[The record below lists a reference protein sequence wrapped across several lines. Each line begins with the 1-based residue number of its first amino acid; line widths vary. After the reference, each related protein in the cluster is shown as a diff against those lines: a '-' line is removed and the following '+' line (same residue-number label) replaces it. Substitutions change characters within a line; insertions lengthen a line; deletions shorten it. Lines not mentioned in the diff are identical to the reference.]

1 MSLAS
6 PHKSS
11 HLVMRQQQ
19 QHHHQQQQ
27 VLPLPH
33 KHYTAVAP
41 TASLTTT
48 SRYVSFIGVV
58 TLTVYALFSA
68 HQVSH
73 SLTRSPT
80 NMLLGKAP
88 YEDYSLYLGQSN
100 SAASTKIKAS
110 PKQNDQP
117 PQQQSSSRQPNKSQV
132 SPQTPQTQ
140 QPPPSQSSSENQ
152 SHPMQQVQAIH
163 QHYHLPSKPLCEL
176 CLNVIRRRMKARG
189 MLDLDYVDVSGGP
202 NLTQRKPLHFG
213 AFPPFSHNRTALGQY
228 IHDAKALR
236 RQSLSSQPPLHMQWT
251 EHQLRQACLLRDAD
265 WRMLQKIH
273 VVTEQDLENQRQTL
287 RTVGGVRYARPE
299 KILCMIYSTSEGHA
313 KVQRIRE
320 TWGPKCDGFMVASNV
335 TNPELNAVSITHKFD
350 ERYRNMWQKVRT
362 MWSYVYDHYYNDYD
376 WFHVGG
382 DDLYLIVENLR
393 YYLESEEIK
402 TAANGGVYLPLGNET
417 KQVPLYLGCR
427 QKRQGRKKDIYNSGG
442 SGYTLNKA
450 ALKALVTNGLPKLY
464 VDTKTSA
471 EDVLIAWVLRR
482 LAIYPYET
490 KDEMGSE
497 RYNPHSPGY
506 LYRYR
511 KSNAKSDWYSRYS
524 IDIQPGLNHSSV
536 HSVAFHYIKNDD
548 MYKLHAL
555 LYGLCP
561 ADTLNVTM
569 VEDNPN
575 KNNHSSNNNES
586 EPAWEDSEPEPSQDE
601 LLSEETLEGDEGNEE
616 DSSIIDRSKD
626 EADDDGDN
634 NDDEKTK
641 EEK

>member
-1 MSLAS
+1 
-6 PHKSS
+6 
-11 HLVMRQQQ
+11 MRLQ
-19 QHHHQQQQ
+19 QHHS
-27 VLPLPH
+27 PLSY
-33 KHYTAVAP
+33 KHSTTVVT

-48 SRYVSFIGVV
+48 SRYASFIGVV

-73 SLTRSPT
+73 SLTSSLSMSISKT
-80 NMLLGKAP
+80 P
-88 YEDYSLYLGQSN
+88 YEDYSLYLGSN
-100 SAASTKIKAS
+100 SAAPTKAKAS
-110 PKQNDQP
+110 PKQSEQKQQQLSSKQP
-117 PQQQSSSRQPNKSQV
+117 NKLQFSPQSQQQSLPQPS
-132 SPQTPQTQ
+132 
-140 QPPPSQSSSENQ
+140 SQSSSQQQE
-152 SHPMQQVQAIH
+152 SHLIQQVQPTN
-163 QHYHLPSKPLCEL
+163 HYHLPSKPLCEL
-176 CLNVIRRRMKARG
+176 CQNVIRRRMKARG
-189 MLDLDYVDVSGGP
+189 MLDLVFVDVSGGP

-213 AFPPFSHNRTALGQY
+213 AFPPFSHNRTTIGHY
-228 IHDAKALR
+228 IHDTKSLR
-236 RQSLSSQPPLHMQWT
+236 RQSLSQPLNMQWT
-251 EHQLRQACLLRDAD
+251 EDQLRRACLLRDAD

-273 VVTEQDLENQRQTL
+273 VVTEHDLEDQRQML

-313 KVQRIRE
+313 KIQRIRE

-335 TNPELNAVSITHKFD
+335 TNPEFNAVSITHKFD
-350 ERYRNMWQKVRT
+350 ERYKNMWQKVRT

-427 QKRQGRKKDIYNSGG
+427 QKRRGRKKDIYNSGG

-482 LAIYPYET
+482 LAIFPYET

-497 RYNPHSPGY
+497 RYNPHSPGF

-511 KSNAKSDWYSRYS
+511 KSNAKGDWYSRYS

-561 ADTLNVTM
+561 ADTLNVTT
-569 VEDNPN
+569 VESNPN
-575 KNNHSSNNNES
+575 ENNHSSNNNES
-586 EPAWEDSEPEPSQDE
+586 EPGWDESEPEPSQDE
-601 LLSEETLEGDEGNEE
+601 LLLEETLEGDEGNEE
-616 DSSIIDRSKD
+616 DLSFMDRSK
-626 EADDDGDN
+626 
-634 NDDEKTK
+634 NDDYHDGEKNDDK
-641 EEK
+641 KKKNNNRLVGSYRI